1 MKYNNISVKNF
12 KIIKGIVFNLR
23 NKESKMAKFIKVKFP
38 QLLLL
43 LISFILFCFITAC
56 GNSES
61 TTTDTGTNTTTSSGS
76 ITLSMTKVS
85 DGTYTDTVST
95 DSPTHLTATA
105 VDGNGAPIVQKM
117 VTFTPTTSG
126 MVTFSPATTA
136 LTNASGIA
144 SVTLNAG
151 STPGATE
158 ISAAIT
164 TTGGI
169 TLTNAIDIAVATT
182 SSSLSLSDLTITPTT
197 LSAGGSA
204 AVSLTVKHGLA
215 TYMPSVPIDFTSYCT
230 QSVPA
235 KATISTTV
243 YTINGIASATYRDIN
258 CGAIDTI
265 TATLRGTSTT
275 KQGTINVTPATAGS
289 ISFISATP
297 NNISL
302 PGSGGTTQS
311 IVLFRVLDT
320 TGNPIQKQVNFS
332 LDTTVGGITISTAS
346 AMSDP
351 STGNV
356 QTIVY
361 AGSVS
366 TPVRVAAQINETTL
380 TSTSDKL
387 TISTGIPSQKAF
399 SLAASTLN
407 TEGLDYNDVTS
418 VITARLADRFLN
430 PVPDGTVV
438 NFTASGGAVEAS
450 CQTGVPTTAYPNPLP
465 GTCGVYFISGPPKP
479 SNGRVV
485 VLAYALGEESFIDTI
500 PTNGRFDLTET
511 FTDIP
516 EPFLDA
522 NENGTWSTSERFI
535 DTNANGSYSAGDG
548 VFNGV
553 LRDASIT
560 GPAQIHVRNSTR
572 IILAGSTA
580 EFSSSPDPITLAHC
594 TDGVAFTNTPVI
606 ANVSVHDKN
615 GNIMPKGT
623 TISFTTTN
631 GTISGTSSF
640 TVENAAP
647 ASGAET
653 TAATTY
659 KITMRSDA
667 TQGEAPGYK
676 CTNPSANGSLY
687 VTVKSP
693 FGVTSY
699 GDISVTD

>member
-1 MKYNNISVKNF
+1 MKNDNISVNNF
-12 KIIKGIVFNLR
+12 QIIKGIVFNLR

-61 TTTDTGTNTTTSSGS
+61 TTTDTGTNTTTSPGS

-105 VDGNGAPIVQKM
+105 IDGNGAPIVQKM

-164 TTGGI
+164 TTAGI

-182 SSSLSLSDLTITPTT
+182 SSSLSLSDLTVTPTT

-204 AVSLTVKHGLA
+204 AVSLTVKHDSD
-215 TYMPSVPIDFTSYCT
+215 TYLPSVPIDFTSYCT

-265 TATLRGTSTT
+265 TATLHGTSTT
-275 KQGTINVTPATAGS
+275 KQGTINVNPANAGS
-289 ISFISATP
+289 IFFVSATP

-332 LDTTVGGITISTAS
+332 LDTTVGGITLSTSGAI
-346 AMSDP
+346 SDP

-366 TPVRVAAQINETTL
+366 TPVRIAAQINETTL

-407 TEGLDYNDVTS
+407 IEGWDYNNVTS

-438 NFTASGGAVEAS
+438 NFTASGGTVEAS
-450 CQTGVPTTAYPNPLP
+450 CQTGVSTAAYSNPLP
-465 GTCGVYFISGPPKP
+465 GACGVYFMSGSPRP

-485 VLAYALGEESFIDTI
+485 VLAYALGEESFIDTNS
-500 PTNGRFDLTET
+500 NGVFNTGET
-511 FTDIP
+511 WTDIP

-522 NENGTWSTSERFI
+522 NENGTWSTGETFI
-535 DTNANGSYSAGDG
+535 DTNANGSYSSGDG

-560 GPAQIHVRNSTR
+560 GPAQIHMRNSTR
-572 IILAGSTA
+572 IILSGRNAVISA
-580 EFSSSPDPITLAHC
+580 PAVNLAHC
-594 TDGVAFTNTPVI
+594 TDGVAFTNTPVTVD
-606 ANVSVHDKN
+606 VSVTDVN
-615 GNIMPKGT
+615 GNIMPQGT
-623 TISFTTTN
+623 TISFAASN
-631 GTISGTSSF
+631 GTITGPASF
-640 TVENAAP
+640 TVVNAAP
-647 ASGAET
+647 SSGVPIIYRT
-653 TAATTY
+653 TM
-659 KITMRSDA
+659 ISDA
-667 TQGEAPGYK
+667 TQGAGPGYT
-676 CTNPSANGSLY
+676 CTNASTNGFLK
-687 VTVKSP
+687 VTVMSSP
-693 FGVTSY
+693 SGVTTN